1 MKSPAPPLLP
11 IFRSRVQAEILGL
24 ILWSSPKEFSLTDIS
39 RRVGVSLATT
49 QREISRSEKAEVV
62 ISRRVGNVRLVSANN
77 SRDTELLT
85 ELLLRSFGPKQVV
98 TEELA
103 KVDGVDNV
111 IIFGSWAARYLGTP
125 GFAPNDL
132 DLLILGKPNSH
143 QIAKAN
149 IAIQNRIDRVVN
161 SMSRPTSWWTNTSK
175 DPLKKEIKRRPFIII

>member
-1 MKSPAPPLLP
+1 
-11 IFRSRVQAEILGL
+11 
-24 ILWSSPKEFSLTDIS
+24 
-39 RRVGVSLATT
+39 
-49 QREISRSEKAEVV
+49 
-62 ISRRVGNVRLVSANN
+62 
-77 SRDTELLT
+77 
-85 ELLLRSFGPKQVV
+85 VV